1 VSTRHDRD
9 LGFFIWAAP
18 GFLVVFGFITGF
30 SIGMPFLLAGFGL
43 FGYLLARGPTW
54 PADLGLIAG
63 VGIGS
68 LSFAAIALV
77 GGGYSASPWLEVGLV
92 LVGASSGLFWW
103 LRCRNPAVPA
113 G

>member
-1 VSTRHDRD
+1 MGARHDRD
-9 LGFFIWAAP
+9 LGFFIWAVP
-18 GFLVVFGFITGF
+18 GFLVVFGVIAMF
-30 SIGMPFLLAGFGL
+30 SIGLPFLLAGFAL

-68 LSFAAIALV
+68 LTFAAIALI
-77 GGGYSASPWLEVGLV
+77 GGGYSATPWLEVGLV
-92 LVGASSGLFWW
+92 LVGVSSGLFWW
-103 LRCRNPAVPA
+103 LRCRSRARST